1 MGTARRERRR
11 VDGKHDV
18 VTDMDEIVREAI
30 AQDDITR
37 RDYEAWECKRRSGD
51 LDLVYKTYE
60 PQPSMDAATQA
71 KWDQWCDRR
80 VRALLGPCLQVI
92 GKKMREENVKLR
104 EEIGEL
110 RAELTLARA
119 VMKGEISEI
128 VRKDNRD
135 VA

>member
-1 MGTARRERRR
+1 M
-11 VDGKHDV
+11 
-18 VTDMDEIVREAI
+18 VTDMD
-30 AQDDITR
+30 
-37 RDYEAWECKRRSGD
+37 D
-51 LDLVYKTYE
+51 LGLIYKTYE
-60 PQPSMDAATQA
+60 PRPSTDAA
-71 KWDQWCDRR
+71 WNQWCDHR

-92 GKKMREENVKLR
+92 GKKMREENTKLR

>member
-1 MGTARRERRR
+1 
-11 VDGKHDV
+11 
-18 VTDMDEIVREAI
+18 MD
-30 AQDDITR
+30 DF
-37 RDYEAWECKRRSGD
+37 D
-51 LDLVYKTYE
+51 LIYKTYE

-92 GKKMREENVKLR
+92 GKKMREENAKLR